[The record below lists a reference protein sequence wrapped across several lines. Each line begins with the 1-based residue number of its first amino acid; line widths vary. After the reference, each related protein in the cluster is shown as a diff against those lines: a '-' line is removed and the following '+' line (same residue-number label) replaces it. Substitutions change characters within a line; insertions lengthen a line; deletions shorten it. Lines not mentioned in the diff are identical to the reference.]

1 MKIYDQVL
9 ELVQEGLT
17 IQQSCNVIGIH
28 TNYLYSRIN
37 DCQKHNLINEKYV
50 ASVHCDT
57 KHYSNKHKEIHQ
69 DFIEVFRDA
78 DSFYSENTYTFK
90 INTKSNVDKE
100 VFQSKRV

>member
-1 MKIYDQVL
+1 MTIYEQVL

-17 IQQSCNVIGIH
+17 IQQSCNMIGIDKTFFYKQMNEYERLDIVNSKAVAKIH
-28 TNYLYSRIN
+28 YN
-37 DCQKHNLINEKYV
+37 DNQHKKL
-50 ASVHCDT
+50 
-57 KHYSNKHKEIHQ
+57 NK

-90 INTKSNVDKE
+90 INTKSNVNKE